1 MADQSLKLEEKVAL
15 LNLNFRYQNNLIN
28 ALQPQSVQVVPAL
41 RGVDESLRSQFELFS
56 TRIKAQE
63 EKLDTLLKNGLYSNQ
78 EEMKQSDVNQRK
90 ERNYSAN
97 LQSMQNAQNALNR
110 EMQSL
115 DNELGCLSNLIKN
128 FGQAEFLATQIPDSN
143 KATLLYRASR
153 DGFDAS
159 IFHSLCDNKGRT
171 LSLVLSQSDYLSA
184 GYSAVPWTSPE
195 EWEKVY
201 DPQAFVCSLTNEF
214 RIFRP
219 GEPERAVVH
228 AYNTGPRFNNAL
240 NVGLFEKGICA
251 IKGSSLDYAKYCIPA
266 DSFGNSVLTGEAKLF
281 CGEENGFKIKDVEVF
296 LIE

>member
-15 LNLNFRYQNNLIN
+15 LNLNFRYQNHLIN

-63 EKLDTLLKNGLYSNQ
+63 EKLDTLLKNGLQSNQ

-110 EMQSL
+110 KMPSL
-115 DNELGCLSNLIKN
+115 ESQLQCLSKLISSLS
-128 FGQAEFLATQIPDSN
+128 QAEFLAKSIPDFN

-153 DGFDAS
+153 DGYDVS
-159 IFHSLCDNKGRT
+159 TFHNLCDFKGRT
-171 LSLVLSQSDYLSA
+171 LSLVLSQSDYLSG
-184 GYSAVPWTSPE
+184 GYSGVPWTSPE
-195 EWEKVY
+195 ECEKVF
-201 DPQAFVCSLTNEF
+201 DPQAFVCSLTNKL

-219 GEPERAVVH
+219 RKPERAVIH
-228 AYNTGPRFNNAL
+228 EYDTGPRFNNAL
-240 NVGLFEKGICA
+240 NVSLFE
-251 IKGSSLDYAKYCIPA
+251 
-266 DSFGNSVLTGEAKLF
+266 
-281 CGEENGFKIKDVEVF
+281 
-296 LIE
+296 